1 MPPPDPQHGPPSPRK
16 DTFERSE
23 PLYAHGVPPRPARAG
38 APIQGQA
45 QGQAQG
51 PPGAG
56 PAAPFLQVWF
66 KCAGQYRRVYKNRD
80 GSAYE
85 AICPLC
91 AKSCTFRVGAS
102 GTSRRMFEV
111 SC

>member
-1 MPPPDPQHGPPSPRK
+1 MTPHPPQSGPPSPRK

-23 PLYAHGVPPRPARAG
+23 PLYAQGVPPRPVRAG
-38 APIQGQA
+38 AT
-45 QGQAQG
+45 
-51 PPGAG
+51 PPVDATGAG

-66 KCAGQYRRVYKNRD
+66 KCAGQYRRVYKTRD

-85 AICPLC
+85 AVCPLC
-91 AKSCTFRVGAS
+91 AKSCTFRVGAG